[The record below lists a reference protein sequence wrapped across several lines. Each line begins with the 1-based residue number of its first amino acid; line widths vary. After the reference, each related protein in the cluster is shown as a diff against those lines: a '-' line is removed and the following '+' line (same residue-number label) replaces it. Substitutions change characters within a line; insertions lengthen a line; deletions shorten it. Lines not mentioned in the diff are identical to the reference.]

1 MPKVFLT
8 EQQREEERYKRL
20 RIAIGERIVRVKH
33 REKLT
38 LTQMSR
44 RLGMAHDTVSKLMDG
59 EDVKVSTTT
68 WLRILDAAGI
78 SLTAI
83 PDEIEATTK
92 AREVQAKRI
101 RI

>member
-8 EQQREEERYKRL
+8 EQQREEERYNRL
-20 RIAIGERIVRVKH
+20 RIAIGERIVRAKH